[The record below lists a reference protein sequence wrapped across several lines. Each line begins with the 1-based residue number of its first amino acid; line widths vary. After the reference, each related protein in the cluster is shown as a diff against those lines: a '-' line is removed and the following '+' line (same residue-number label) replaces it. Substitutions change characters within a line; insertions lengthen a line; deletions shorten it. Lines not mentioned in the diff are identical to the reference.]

1 MNALTA
7 AQPQELSP
15 KKRPLRI
22 APKLREAI
30 EAAIT
35 EGLRWP
41 DAARKVGLTARA
53 MRMALN
59 KPHILRHISERK
71 AQFRAEIGTRN
82 EFRLAE
88 LRDQD
93 DNRMAAVN
101 SIKLL
106 EQLDRERDE
115 RPALH
120 RHVTP
125 GVVVV
130 INADRG
136 PRPQGLDQIIEINP
150 VEVGADG

>member
-1 MNALTA
+1 MNAITA
-7 AQPQELSP
+7 SQPQELSP

-35 EGLRWP
+35 EGLHWP

-53 MRMALN
+53 MRLALN
-59 KPHILRHISERK
+59 KPHVLRFINERK
-71 AQFRAEIGTRN
+71 AQFRAEISTRN

-88 LRDQD
+88 IRDQ
-93 DNRMAAVN
+93 NENKMAAVN

-106 EQLDRERDE
+106 EQMDREQED
-115 RPALH
+115 RPALL

-136 PRPQGLDQIIEINP
+136 PRPQGFDRIIEINP